1 MASPT
6 AAPHAST
13 GDTPEESLAN
23 RYGGAQRRPTGGVS
37 RRVRLVGTVAVVA
50 AVLVTAWF
58 ALSASIGRITYK
70 EIGYEVVDDHL
81 TRVSFQVTAPAG
93 KQAECDVEVQD
104 TQAAP
109 VGFRTVLISGLEP
122 EERSAPGDDTWT
134 YTVDVRTVVRGN
146 TGLVHTCRTL

>member
-6 AAPHAST
+6 AAPDLST

-23 RYGGAQRRPTGGVS
+23 RYGGAQRRPSAGVS
-37 RRVRLVGTVAVVA
+37 RRVRLTATIALVA

-58 ALSASIGRITYK
+58 ALSTTVGQVTYK

-81 TRVSFQVTAPAG
+81 TRVTFQVTAPADT
-93 KQAECDVEVQD
+93 QAECDVEVQD
-104 TQAAP
+104 SQAAP
-109 VGFRTVLISGLEP
+109 VGFRTVRVSGLEP
-122 EERSAPGDDTWT
+122 EERTAPGDDTWT

-146 TGLVHTCRTL
+146 TGLVNTCRAL

>member
-23 RYGGAQRRPTGGVS
+23 RYGGAQRRPSGGVS
-37 RRVRLVGTVAVVA
+37 RRVRLMATIAVVL
-50 AVLVTAWF
+50 AVAVTAWF
-58 ALSASIGRITYK
+58 ALSASIGKVTFK
-70 EIGYEVVDDHL
+70 DIGYEVVSDHL
-81 TRVSFQVTAPAG
+81 TRVTFQVSAPAG

-104 TQAAP
+104 SQAAP
-109 VGFRTVLISGLEP
+109 VGFRTVLVSGHAAED
-122 EERSAPGDDTWT
+122 RATPGDDSGT

>member
-6 AAPHAST
+6 TAPHASA

-23 RYGGAQRRPTGGVS
+23 RYGGAQRRPSAGVS
-37 RRVRLVGTVAVVA
+37 RRMRLTATIAVAA

-58 ALSASIGRITYK
+58 ALSTSIGRVTYK

-93 KQAECDVEVQD
+93 KQAECDIEVQD
-104 TQAAP
+104 SQAAP
-109 VGFRTVLISGLEP
+109 VGYRTVLISGLEP
-122 EERSAPGDDTWT
+122 QEHSAPGDDTWT

-146 TGLVHTCRTL
+146 TGVVETCRAV

>member
-23 RYGGAQRRPTGGVS
+23 RYGGAQRRPSAGVS
-37 RRVRLVGTVAVVA
+37 RRMRLTATIAVAA

-58 ALSASIGRITYK
+58 ALSTSIGRVTYK

-93 KQAECDVEVQD
+93 KQAECDIEVQD
-104 TQAAP
+104 SQAAP
-109 VGFRTVLISGLEP
+109 VGYRTVLISGLEP
-122 EERSAPGDDTWT
+122 QERSAPGDDTWT

-146 TGLVHTCRTL
+146 TGVVETCRAV

>member
-1 MASPT
+1 MTSPT

-23 RYGGAQRRPTGGVS
+23 RYGRAQRRPSGGVS
-37 RRVRLVGTVAVVA
+37 RRVRLTATIAVAA

-58 ALSASIGRITYK
+58 ALSASVGRVTYK

-93 KQAECDVEVQD
+93 KQVECDIEVQD
-104 TQAAP
+104 SQAAP

-122 EERSAPGDDTWT
+122 EERSTPRDDTWT

-146 TGLVHTCRTL
+146 TGVVETCRTL

>member
-6 AAPHAST
+6 TAPHASA

-23 RYGGAQRRPTGGVS
+23 RYGGAQRRPSAGVS
-37 RRVRLVGTVAVVA
+37 RRMRLTATIAVAA

-58 ALSASIGRITYK
+58 ALSTSIGRVTYK

-93 KQAECDVEVQD
+93 KQAECDIEVQD
-104 TQAAP
+104 SQAAP
-109 VGFRTVLISGLEP
+109 VGYRTVLISGLEP
-122 EERSAPGDDTWT
+122 QERSAPGDDTWT

-146 TGLVHTCRTL
+146 TGVVETCRAV